1 MSSSTRGFAS
11 MSPEKRSAVSSLGGK
26 RAHELGTCYKW
37 DSESARKAGKIGG
50 SISRR
55 GPARRDEK

>member
-1 MSSSTRGFAS
+1 